1 MKVTTTHPYRTFVIC
16 RGATTADSPV
26 VNPNVNV
33 GEYNQ
38 CLYAVAGSGKATT
51 SQGEV
56 GMSTGELTDLS
67 AFKGHEITY
76 TSTTD
81 MAAWVAFNPILPGT
95 KLIVSILD
103 QPTQVELL
111 DTELETYIVPIKGSV
126 EVKGKTI
133 EEFKS
138 GRLLIGKEANLSVP
152 AGTIC
157 ALVKVVRENQPN
169 L

>member
-1 MKVTTTHPYRTFVIC
+1 MKITATHPYRAFVIC

-38 CLYAVAGSGKATT
+38 FFYGVSGLGKATT

-56 GMSTGELTDLS
+56 PLTAGELVDLS
-67 AFKGHEITY
+67 AFQGQEITY

-81 MAAWVAFNPILPGT
+81 MAAWVAFNPILPNT

-111 DTELETYIVPIKGSV
+111 DNELETYIVPIKGSV
-126 EVKGKTI
+126 EVNGKVI

-138 GRLLIGKEANLSVP
+138 GRLLIGKLGSLIVP
-152 AGTIC
+152 EGSLC
-157 ALVKVVRENQPN
+157 AVVKVVREVTQ
-169 L
+169 

>member
-1 MKVTTTHPYRTFVIC
+1 
-16 RGATTADSPV
+16 
-26 VNPNVNV
+26 
-33 GEYNQ
+33 
-38 CLYAVAGSGKATT
+38 
-51 SQGEV
+51 
-56 GMSTGELTDLS
+56 
-67 AFKGHEITY
+67 
-76 TSTTD
+76 

-133 EEFKS
+133 EAFKS

-152 AGTIC
+152 EGVIC
-157 ALVKVVRENQPN
+157 AIVKVVREVAK
-169 L
+169 

>member
-1 MKVTTTHPYRTFVIC
+1 MKIASTHPYRTFLIC

-26 VNPNVNV
+26 VNPNANV

-38 CLYAVAGSGKATT
+38 FFYGVSGQGKATT

-56 GMSTGELTDLS
+56 PLTAGELTDLS
-67 AFKGHEITY
+67 AFKGQEITY

-81 MAAWVAFNPILPGT
+81 MAAWVAFNPILPNT
-95 KLIVSILD
+95 KLLVSILD
-103 QPTQVELL
+103 QPTQMELL

-126 EVKGKTI
+126 EVNGKTI

-138 GRLLIGKEANLSVP
+138 GRLMIGKEANLSVP
-152 AGTIC
+152 EGTIC
-157 ALVKVVRENQPN
+157 AFVKVVRENQPN

>member
-1 MKVTTTHPYRTFVIC
+1 MKITSTHPYRTFVLC
-16 RGATTADSPV
+16 RGATTADELILH
-26 VNPNVNV
+26 PNSGV
-33 GEYNQ
+33 GVYTQ
-38 CLYAVAGSGKATT
+38 LLFMVYGAGVATCKSGEITL
-51 SQGEV
+51 V
-56 GMSTGELTDLS
+56 PGELTDLS
-67 AFKGHEITY
+67 TFKGQEITY

-81 MAAWVAFNPILPGT
+81 MAAWVAFNPLLHNT
-95 KLIVSILD
+95 KLLVSILN

-152 AGTIC
+152 EGTTC
-157 ALVKVVRENQPN
+157 ALVKVVREN
-169 L
+169 

>member
-1 MKVTTTHPYRTFVIC
+1 MKC
-16 RGATTADSPV
+16 RPPSV
-26 VNPNVNV
+26 SR
-33 GEYNQ
+33 
-38 CLYAVAGSGKATT
+38 VAGSGKATT

-56 GMSTGELTDLS
+56 GLSTGELTDLS

-81 MAAWVAFNPILPGT
+81 MAAWVAFNPLLHNT
-95 KLIVSILD
+95 KLLVSILN

-111 DTELETYIVPIKGSV
+111 ETELETYIVPIKGSV
-126 EVKGKTI
+126 EVNGKTI

-138 GRLLIGKEANLSVP
+138 GRLLIGKKANLSVP
-152 AGTIC
+152 EGAIC
-157 ALVKVVRENQPN
+157 SIVKVFIEAAT

>member
-1 MKVTTTHPYRTFVIC
+1 MKITTTNPYRTFVIC

-26 VNPNVNV
+26 VNPNANV

-38 CLYAVAGSGKATT
+38 CLYAMHGAGVAASA
-51 SQGEV
+51 SGEV
-56 GMSTGELTDLS
+56 VLAAGELTDLS
-67 AFKGHEITY
+67 TFKGQEVTY

-81 MAAWVAFNPILPGT
+81 MAAWVAFNPILPNT
-95 KLIVSILD
+95 KLLVSILN

-111 DTELETYIVPIKGSV
+111 DDELETYIVPIKGSV

-138 GRLLIGKEANLSVP
+138 GRLLIGKKANLSVP
-152 AGTIC
+152 EGVIC
-157 ALVKVVRENQPN
+157 AIVKVVREVAK
-169 L
+169 